1 MNAIAQLNDRFRQ
14 GDMSLGQYNF
24 TQGVQALAPEKQ
36 QQLIQLVRDFDCFTP
51 GNDPYG
57 EHDFGKVKLNGENY
71 CFKME
76 YYDPSLTYHSKDPAN
91 PTATRRV
98 MMLMRID
105 EY

>member
-1 MNAIAQLNDRFRQ
+1 MNAIADLNDRFRK
-14 GDMSLGQYNF
+14 GDLKLGQYNM
-24 TQGVQALAPEKQ
+24 TQGVKALTPEKRLE
-36 QQLIQLVRDFDCFTP
+36 LIQLVRDFDSFTP

-57 EHDFGKVKLNGENY
+57 EHDFGKVKLNGEDY
-71 CFKME
+71 CFKID
-76 YYDPSLTYHSKDPAN
+76 YYDPTLTHHSKDPAS